1 VDTVALAATLG
12 GTAVAIAS
20 KGGIFGSRRP
30 NAAKRSTSLWNSM
43 TTSVRWLAANAT
55 SRPRA
60 GLRRVDEHRPAGDGT
75 RRRGKSPVSFAAE
88 PELLPGPTLEQ
99 QRAFLRSYGR
109 MARPRSATP
118 IRSSS
123 SRRWVLGSKPPSS
136 TQPASRAAGSAMR
149 GTPWM
154 RPERTPGPR
163 WRNSS
168 AWWARSWSRS

>member
-1 VDTVALAATLG
+1 
-12 GTAVAIAS
+12 
-20 KGGIFGSRRP
+20 
-30 NAAKRSTSLWNSM
+30 M

-109 MARPRSATP
+109 MARPRSATLSGVRP
-118 IRSSS
+118 AGAEFWVPSLPLRRS
-123 SRRWVLGSKPPSS
+123 PP
-136 TQPASRAAGSAMR
+136 A
-149 GTPWM
+149 
-154 RPERTPGPR
+154 GPR
-163 WRNSS
+163 GQR
-168 AWWARSWSRS
+168 